1 MSARGQIRSLALG
14 VTLLILAQGSVAN
27 AGEERLAP
35 FVKALEL
42 RAYPSVTVPPDFS
55 GHTVDAR
62 EVSLTKLRGKV
73 LIVNFWASWC
83 LECRPEMPVLER
95 LHREH
100 AAHGLV
106 VIGVNAR
113 ENTGTVRRYARELD
127 LTFPLVLDPRGAV
140 NTLYGVVGLPTT
152 FLIGR
157 DGRAIAFGV
166 GPREWGSPQAQT
178 LIETLLSEPAPRPG
192 PP

>member
-1 MSARGQIRSLALG
+1 LSATGNVRRALG
-14 VTLLILAQGSVAN
+14 VILLILGHGSLAS
-27 AGEERLAP
+27 AGDERLAP
-35 FVKALEL
+35 LVKALEL
-42 RAYPSVTVPPDFS
+42 RAYPSVTAPPNFS

-62 EVSLTKLRGKV
+62 EVSLAKLRGKV

-83 LECRPEMPVLER
+83 AECRPEMPVLER
-95 LHREH
+95 LHRER
-100 AAHGLV
+100 AARGLA

-113 ENTGTVRRYARELD
+113 ETSQAVQRYARELD
-127 LTFPLVLDPRGAV
+127 LTFPLVLDPRGAI

-166 GPREWGSPQAQT
+166 GPREWGSPAALT

-192 PP
+192 TP